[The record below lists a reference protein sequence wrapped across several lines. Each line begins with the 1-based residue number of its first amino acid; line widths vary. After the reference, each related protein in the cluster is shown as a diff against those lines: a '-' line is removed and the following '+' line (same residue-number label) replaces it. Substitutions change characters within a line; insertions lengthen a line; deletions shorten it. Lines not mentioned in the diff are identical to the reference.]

1 MGNERRWKPEEDALL
16 GTCSDNAVA
25 KRIGVSQLTVKR
37 RRQNLGI
44 PMHEGIKVE
53 SAPRFLKD
61 PELNAKLDELMPFLV
76 QEFNRRGVPVR
87 DVDDRTAIEFLVD
100 QALSAFKKSKT
111 RSLYSKDET

>member
-1 MGNERRWKPEEDALL
+1 
-16 GTCSDNAVA
+16 
-25 KRIGVSQLTVKR
+25 
-37 RRQNLGI
+37 
-44 PMHEGIKVE
+44 
-53 SAPRFLKD
+53 
-61 PELNAKLDELMPFLV
+61 MPFLV